1 MTPTRK
7 QLWRASCA
15 ALTTMGLLQ
24 PTALLAAQPDVTFGP
39 RSSTVVAALQ
49 VPASSEPTLSPSQKL
64 ALLRKKVRYVFIL
77 FQENRSFDQHFGT
90 FPGVDGLV
98 PGGSQPGY
106 TQPIVNT
113 DKSVGTISPFKIPLT
128 VTDTNGNAV
137 PLHPE
142 DTDSV
147 DHSHT
152 GIVNDED
159 LVHGVTKNDRFA
171 LNAEGLTTD
180 AQGNIVSRTTGAP
193 LSTLPPP
200 TLAQKQKAELVM
212 SHLDCDNI
220 PFLWQYAD
228 RFALFDNFHM
238 SITSASTP
246 NAIAMISGQNALTQL
261 ALHPEL
267 AGSNIANPLVKATG
281 GLPMLNDLGP
291 YAGSNLDT
299 SPVKPP
305 YGPNDEPAS
314 QPTLNLTSAS
324 LPLSFMGSNINTVI
338 QNDENP
344 ALDLADVQSDIKTI
358 GAMDTPVPW
367 GWYQEGY
374 DHEPTDGSGPATYA
388 TYITHHNGPQY
399 FGYLGDNTQVLST
412 NLHGLGDFFSAVSA
426 KALPSSGVF
435 YVRGGYGNNDGLV
448 PVDTNATVQANFKG
462 SDDHPGYS
470 DAQIAEALVAD
481 EVNAIAASPYWSQSA
496 IIITYDE
503 TDGLYDHVP
512 ELTRNYDTF
521 GNPNEASQRIPAIVI
536 SPYASVHAI
545 SHKYSEHTSI
555 IKFINA
561 LFNLQPLGALPDER
575 RGQKLGVTEFN
586 QPNLVPF
593 DNKPGIADLT
603 EVFDNA
609 RLSGTV
615 APLPAEYAEIPQAA
629 VLSLPHYGNQGCY
642 HLNVSPTDY
651 VGGVLTDPPPADF
664 NPRPGT
670 TPGLPTQPG
679 WGG

>member
-39 RSSTVVAALQ
+39 RSSTAVAALQ
-49 VPASSEPTLSPSQKL
+49 VPASSEPTLSPPQKL

-246 NAIAMISGQNALTQL
+246 NAIAMISGQNAPD
-261 ALHPEL
+261 A
-267 AGSNIANPLVKATG
+267 AGAAPGTG
-281 GLPMLNDLGP
+281 WQQHLQPGRQRHRRPADAERPQGP
-291 YAGSNLDT
+291 YAGSNFDT
-299 SPVKPP
+299 
-305 YGPNDEPAS
+305 
-314 QPTLNLTSAS
+314 
-324 LPLSFMGSNINTVI
+324 
-338 QNDENP
+338 
-344 ALDLADVQSDIKTI
+344 
-358 GAMDTPVPW
+358 
-367 GWYQEGY
+367 
-374 DHEPTDGSGPATYA
+374 
-388 TYITHHNGPQY
+388 
-399 FGYLGDNTQVLST
+399 
-412 NLHGLGDFFSAVSA
+412 
-426 KALPSSGVF
+426 
-435 YVRGGYGNNDGLV
+435 
-448 PVDTNATVQANFKG
+448 
-462 SDDHPGYS
+462 
-470 DAQIAEALVAD
+470 VAD
-481 EVNAIAASPYWSQSA
+481 
-496 IIITYDE
+496 
-503 TDGLYDHVP
+503 
-512 ELTRNYDTF
+512 
-521 GNPNEASQRIPAIVI
+521 
-536 SPYASVHAI
+536 
-545 SHKYSEHTSI
+545 
-555 IKFINA
+555 
-561 LFNLQPLGALPDER
+561 
-575 RGQKLGVTEFN
+575 
-586 QPNLVPF
+586 
-593 DNKPGIADLT
+593 
-603 EVFDNA
+603 
-609 RLSGTV
+609 
-615 APLPAEYAEIPQAA
+615 QAA
-629 VLSLPHYGNQGCY
+629 LWARMTS
-642 HLNVSPTDY
+642 
-651 VGGVLTDPPPADF
+651 
-664 NPRPGT
+664 RPGSAGAE
-670 TPGLPTQPG
+670 P
-679 WGG
+679 